1 MARGWHGRRCS
12 HLAATAPSSA
22 AGVRPVPG
30 DHCLIGKSPE
40 GSRQLGWEPRIS
52 ALRVLRRSVSLAA
65 VGILAVMLTACT
77 GGGGGYLPP
86 DTVFTGKASC
96 GSQVERA
103 YKNVLEV
110 LRSVG
115 TTQENVVKQ
124 TILVAK
130 GQDIRS
136 GYAAA
141 QRVWG
146 AHPMA
151 LTVHIVV
158 GFGIP
163 GALVGIE
170 VVCALGE

>member
-1 MARGWHGRRCS
+1 MKITHINPDSMLKNPAFS
-12 HLAATAPSSA
+12 
-22 AGVRPVPG
+22 
-30 DHCLIGKSPE
+30 
-40 GSRQLGWEPRIS
+40 Q
-52 ALRVLRRSVSLAA
+52 
-65 VGILAVMLTACT
+65 AVMVEDAKKIVYI
-77 GGGGGYLPP
+77 GEQNGV
-86 DTVFTGKASC
+86 DAS
-96 GSQVERA
+96 GVVVGDDLESQTEQA

-115 TTQENVVKQ
+115 ATQENVVKQ

-130 GQDIRS
+130 GHNIRA

-146 AHPMA
+146 AHPIA
-151 LTVHIVV
+151 ITVHIVD

-170 VVCALGE
+170 AVCALGE

>member
-1 MARGWHGRRCS
+1 MKITHINPDSMLKNPAFS
-12 HLAATAPSSA
+12 
-22 AGVRPVPG
+22 
-30 DHCLIGKSPE
+30 
-40 GSRQLGWEPRIS
+40 Q
-52 ALRVLRRSVSLAA
+52 
-65 VGILAVMLTACT
+65 AVMVEDAKKIVYI
-77 GGGGGYLPP
+77 GEQNGV
-86 DTVFTGKASC
+86 DAS
-96 GSQVERA
+96 GVVVGDDLESQIEQA
-103 YKNVLEV
+103 YKNVLAV

-115 TTQENVVKQ
+115 ATQENVVKQ

-146 AHPMA
+146 AHPIA
-151 LTVHIVV
+151 LTVHIVD

-170 VVCALGE
+170 AVCALGE

>member
-1 MARGWHGRRCS
+1 MFAPGGDGSKLRRRGEARPRRPLPHWQES
-12 HLAATAPSSA
+12 RGLAAARVGASNL
-22 AGVRPVPG
+22 
-30 DHCLIGKSPE
+30 CLE
-40 GSRQLGWEPRIS
+40 
-52 ALRVLRRSVSLAA
+52 VLRRSVSLAA

-86 DTVFTGKASC
+86 DTVFTGKASF
-96 GSQVERA
+96 GSQVEQA

-146 AHPMA
+146 AHPIA
-151 LTVHIVV
+151 LTVHIVD

-170 VVCALGE
+170 AVCALGE

>member
-1 MARGWHGRRCS
+1 
-12 HLAATAPSSA
+12 
-22 AGVRPVPG
+22 
-30 DHCLIGKSPE
+30 
-40 GSRQLGWEPRIS
+40 
-52 ALRVLRRSVSLAA
+52 
-65 VGILAVMLTACT
+65 
-77 GGGGGYLPP
+77 
-86 DTVFTGKASC
+86 
-96 GSQVERA
+96 
-103 YKNVLEV
+103 LEV

-115 TTQENVVKQ
+115 ATQESVVKQ

-130 GQDIRS
+130 GQDIRA

-151 LTVHIVV
+151 ITVHIVD

-170 VVCALGE
+170 AVCALGE

>member
-1 MARGWHGRRCS
+1 MKIAHINPDS
-12 HLAATAPSSA
+12 MLKNPAFS
-22 AGVRPVPG
+22 
-30 DHCLIGKSPE
+30 
-40 GSRQLGWEPRIS
+40 Q
-52 ALRVLRRSVSLAA
+52 
-65 VGILAVMLTACT
+65 AVMVEGAKK
-77 GGGGGYLPP
+77 
-86 DTVFTGKASC
+86 TVYIGEQNGVDAS
-96 GSQVERA
+96 GVVVGDDLESQPEQA

-115 TTQENVVKQ
+115 ATQENVVKQ

-130 GQDIRS
+130 GQDIRA

-146 AHPMA
+146 AHPIA
-151 LTVHIVV
+151 ITVHIVD

-170 VVCALGE
+170 AVCALGE

>member
-1 MARGWHGRRCS
+1 M
-12 HLAATAPSSA
+12 L
-22 AGVRPVPG
+22 VELVG
-30 DHCLIGKSPE
+30 DDLESQTE
-40 GSRQLGWEPRIS
+40 Q
-52 ALRVLRRSVSLAA
+52 AL
-65 VGILAVMLTACT
+65 
-77 GGGGGYLPP
+77 
-86 DTVFTGKASC
+86 
-96 GSQVERA
+96 
-103 YKNVLEV
+103 KNVLEV

-115 TTQENVVKQ
+115 ATQENVVKQ

-146 AHPMA
+146 AHPVA
-151 LTVHIVV
+151 LTVHIVD

-170 VVCALGE
+170 AVCVLGE

>member
-1 MARGWHGRRCS
+1 MKITHINPDSMLKNPAFSQAVIVEDAEKIVYIGEQN
-12 HLAATAPSSA
+12 
-22 AGVRPVPG
+22 GVDASGVVVG
-30 DHCLIGKSPE
+30 DDLESQTE
-40 GSRQLGWEPRIS
+40 Q
-52 ALRVLRRSVSLAA
+52 AL
-65 VGILAVMLTACT
+65 
-77 GGGGGYLPP
+77 
-86 DTVFTGKASC
+86 
-96 GSQVERA
+96 
-103 YKNVLEV
+103 KNVLEV

-115 TTQENVVKQ
+115 ATQENVVKQ

-146 AHPMA
+146 AHPLA
-151 LTVHIVV
+151 ITVHIVD

-170 VVCALGE
+170 AVCVLGE